1 MPSQCV
7 HCSKIYPD
15 GSRELLEGCSC
26 GSRFFFFV
34 KEEQLKK
41 LQFKPL
47 VEWQGMD
54 KKQMEQDVRE
64 LIGTEKEEMPVIL
77 DLESVKLTGPG
88 KFEIDLVKLFDKK
101 RPLVYKLDE
110 GRYVIDLA
118 ATLRNSMEK
127 DE

>member
-1 MPSQCV
+1 
-7 HCSKIYPD
+7 
-15 GSRELLEGCSC
+15 
-26 GSRFFFFV
+26 
-34 KEEQLKK
+34 
-41 LQFKPL
+41 
-47 VEWQGMD
+47 MD